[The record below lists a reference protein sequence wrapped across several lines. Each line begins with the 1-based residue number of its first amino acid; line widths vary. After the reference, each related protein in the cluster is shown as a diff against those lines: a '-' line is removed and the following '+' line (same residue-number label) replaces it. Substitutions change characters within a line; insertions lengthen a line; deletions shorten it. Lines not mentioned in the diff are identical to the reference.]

1 MALTGAAQAA
11 VTIPESCP
19 EGANG
24 NCVRMTKEG
33 ELTKLHLS
41 GQGWGPANV
50 DKSVGI
56 LNKKEGDDHDL
67 TVIADFETDTNVD
80 VMRGGQA
87 FTKVQG
93 TRTDPT
99 YNAMINGNKLYINL
113 REGVTTT
120 VSYKKESMLYSF
132 GGEVAGGS
140 ASGGAISNNLVAVK
154 GTLKDDKTP
163 GNTGVLATGLIV
175 GGTYNI
181 ASNTNRVDSVM
192 SGNVVEIENAHIK
205 KAQDARGTGI
215 FGGYI
220 FLTASNRNRTN
231 PTDATGNRVE
241 IRNSIID
248 TSSVGGLYIGYVPN
262 PGDKGSVMSK
272 KNSVLI
278 DHSTLNLVHTHYSID
293 YGFFGGQDEGDQ
305 GMSSENTITVQ
316 NSPLNVDLD
325 AKPFL
330 VYGVRFGTASEK
342 NEIKFENV
350 EIDLKTTKPDAK
362 GVMAIFGARSRK
374 TANDNKISIINT
386 NFTGDTKR
394 VGLIVGAT
402 VDAYISS
409 FSERDVT
416 KQPPPEGANRN
427 VIEIRVSTIPGG
439 GLIAARYYDH
449 DKAKV
454 DTTKLRFEENRIE
467 IHNTK
472 LGAQNIF
479 VVREGMPNLYDGT
492 AENNHLVIGK
502 NVTEVDG
509 STLSLANLWGAS
521 GGLPMKNF
529 KGNTFDLSSPVNTES
544 FGGAQHLAFHV
555 DQKMVE
561 SGQPVL
567 KVTGKVPVR
576 FGRDGDFKSTVT
588 LNGADATVEEGTN
601 LVLIESKAGF
611 QNEKDQYWNAVDDL
625 DAHKKDLVVRSRRS
639 VAREDTSS
647 IKAEDY
653 KLKFEKSSA
662 EGEHTLDLVGAFPKA
677 EPARERLDPDPVQPP
692 VEPDP

>member
-1 MALTGAAQAA
+1 
-11 VTIPESCP
+11 
-19 EGANG
+19 
-24 NCVRMTKEG
+24 
-33 ELTKLHLS
+33 
-41 GQGWGPANV
+41 
-50 DKSVGI
+50 
-56 LNKKEGDDHDL
+56 
-67 TVIADFETDTNVD
+67 
-80 VMRGGQA
+80 
-87 FTKVQG
+87 
-93 TRTDPT
+93 
-99 YNAMINGNKLYINL
+99 
-113 REGVTTT
+113 
-120 VSYKKESMLYSF
+120 
-132 GGEVAGGS
+132 
-140 ASGGAISNNLVAVK
+140 
-154 GTLKDDKTP
+154 
-163 GNTGVLATGLIV
+163 
-175 GGTYNI
+175 
-181 ASNTNRVDSVM
+181 
-192 SGNVVEIENAHIK
+192 
-205 KAQDARGTGI
+205 
-215 FGGYI
+215 
-220 FLTASNRNRTN
+220 
-231 PTDATGNRVE
+231 
-241 IRNSIID
+241 
-248 TSSVGGLYIGYVPN
+248 
-262 PGDKGSVMSK
+262 
-272 KNSVLI
+272 
-278 DHSTLNLVHTHYSID
+278 
-293 YGFFGGQDEGDQ
+293 
-305 GMSSENTITVQ
+305 MSSENTNTVQ
-316 NSPLNVDLD
+316 NSHLNVDLD

-330 VYGVRFGTASEK
+330 VYGDRFGTASEK
-342 NEIKFENV
+342 NDIKFENV

-416 KQPPPEGANRN
+416 KQPPLEGANRN
-427 VIEIRVSTIPGG
+427 VIEIRGSTIPGG
-439 GLIAARYYDH
+439 GLIADRYYDH

-467 IHNTK
+467 IHDTK

-479 VVREGMPNLYDGT
+479 AVRDGMPNLYDWT

-529 KGNTFDLSSPVNTES
+529 KGNTFDLSSPVITES

-588 LNGADATVEEGTN
+588 LTGADATVEEGTN

-611 QNEKDQYWNAVDDL
+611 QNEKDQYWNAGDDL
-625 DAHKKDLVVRSRRS
+625 DAHKKDLVVRSLRS
-639 VAREDTSS
+639 VGCEDTSS

-662 EGEHTLDLVGAFPKA
+662 EGEYALDLVAAFPKA
-677 EPARERLDPDPVQPP
+677 EPARERPDPDPVQPP
-692 VEPDP
+692 VEPDPQPAKPKPIDWTPVKPVRSGAAADTDALMRSSAASFATVAVTSDLFVDTVLRSDDARRNGIFAAARAGTYGFDAKPRLSADVYAGLVGIGGTMGETDLGGFIEMGRTNYRTKSADANGSGKHNCRGRSLRGASAAGRGVEADRVREDRAVGEQVRDGVGREDPRLRKVGGLLGRAPRRQLRLAGDGETHWPRLRLLLLGRP

>member
-1 MALTGAAQAA
+1 
-11 VTIPESCP
+11 
-19 EGANG
+19 
-24 NCVRMTKEG
+24 
-33 ELTKLHLS
+33 
-41 GQGWGPANV
+41 
-50 DKSVGI
+50 
-56 LNKKEGDDHDL
+56 
-67 TVIADFETDTNVD
+67 
-80 VMRGGQA
+80 
-87 FTKVQG
+87 
-93 TRTDPT
+93 
-99 YNAMINGNKLYINL
+99 
-113 REGVTTT
+113 
-120 VSYKKESMLYSF
+120 
-132 GGEVAGGS
+132 
-140 ASGGAISNNLVAVK
+140 
-154 GTLKDDKTP
+154 
-163 GNTGVLATGLIV
+163 
-175 GGTYNI
+175 
-181 ASNTNRVDSVM
+181 
-192 SGNVVEIENAHIK
+192 
-205 KAQDARGTGI
+205 
-215 FGGYI
+215 
-220 FLTASNRNRTN
+220 
-231 PTDATGNRVE
+231 
-241 IRNSIID
+241 
-248 TSSVGGLYIGYVPN
+248 
-262 PGDKGSVMSK
+262 
-272 KNSVLI
+272 
-278 DHSTLNLVHTHYSID
+278 
-293 YGFFGGQDEGDQ
+293 
-305 GMSSENTITVQ
+305 MSSENANTVQ
-316 NSPLNVDLD
+316 NSHLNVDLD

-330 VYGVRFGTASEK
+330 VYGDRFGTASEK
-342 NEIKFENV
+342 NDIKFENV

-416 KQPPPEGANRN
+416 KQPPLEGANRN
-427 VIEIRVSTIPGG
+427 VIEIRGSTIPGG

-467 IHNTK
+467 IHDTK

-479 VVREGMPNLYDGT
+479 AVRDGMPNLYDGT

-521 GGLPMKNF
+521 GGLPMKNI
-529 KGNTFDLSSPVNTES
+529 KGNTFDLSSPVITES

-588 LNGADATVEEGTN
+588 LTGADATVEEGTN

-611 QNEKDQYWNAVDDL
+611 QNEKDQYWNAGDDL
-625 DAHKKDLVVRSRRS
+625 DAHKKDLVVRSLRS
-639 VAREDTSS
+639 VGCEDTSS

-662 EGEHTLDLVGAFPKA
+662 EGEYALDLVAAFPKA
-677 EPARERLDPDPVQPP
+677 EPARERPDPDPVQPP
-692 VEPDP
+692 VEPDPQPAKPKPIDWTPVKPVRSGAAADTDALMRSSAASFATVAVTSDLFVDTVLRSDDARRNGIFAAARAGTYGFDAKPRLSVDVYAELVGIGGTLGETDLVGGFIEMGRTNYRTKPVEAKGRANTTSPGSVSSRCISCRSRG